1 MAMFVDKCIYAS
13 LYDMW
18 FASFMLNASLRPC
31 FMMQN
36 TMLNIYAYVICY
48 ATICE
53 SICKLYVTWYA
64 SYACDF
70 MHAK

>member
-1 MAMFVDKCIYAS
+1 MAMFVDKCVYAS

-18 FASFMLNASLRPC
+18 FASFMLYASLMPC

-36 TMLNIYAYVICY
+36 TMLNIYAYV
-48 ATICE
+48 
-53 SICKLYVTWYA
+53 TWYA

-70 MHAK
+70 MHAKYLVLCMLSIWFYAC

>member
-1 MAMFVDKCIYAS
+1 MAMFVDKYVYAS

-36 TMLNIYAYVICY
+36 TMLNIYA
-48 ATICE
+48 
-53 SICKLYVTWYA
+53 CKLYVRIYA
-64 SYACDF
+64 S
-70 MHAK
+70 